1 MVEKVIDE
9 HPEVQIGNAN
19 ADNAYS
25 SDANSKLL
33 DQHDIKNSIDPR
45 KTSSHKIPKKRQNQ
59 RKCIEGILGIL
70 DQCLGLE
77 ETRVR
82 GLRNVFKDT
91 YLKFIAFFFMIIV
104 AHETGVEDMYLKPAY
119 FFG

>member
-70 DQCLGLE
+70 DQCL
-77 ETRVR
+77 RVR